1 MANSFYFINIIRFIL
16 LVLVQVMVFNRLNF
30 YGFINPMV
38 YILFLYW
45 FPIKE
50 NKAQFIII
58 SFLLGFFIDLFS
70 DSMAINTV
78 ATVSI
83 AYLRPALMRFC
94 FGVNY
99 EFQNFKITSTT
110 KLQQITFLSLLILIH
125 HIIFFSLEIFN
136 FSYLLVILKKVI
148 ATSLITW
155 LICILVSS
163 LFSVKKK

>member
-1 MANSFYFINIIRFIL
+1 MANSFYFINIIRFTL
-16 LVLVQVMVFNRLNF
+16 LVLLQVMVFNRLNF

-50 NKAQFIII
+50 NKSPFIII
-58 SFLLGFFIDLFS
+58 SFLLGFFIDFLS

-99 EFQNFKITSTT
+99 EFQNFKITSTA
-110 KLQQITFLSLLILIH
+110 KLQQLTFLSLLILIH

-136 FSYLLVILKKVI
+136 LSYLLVILKKVI
-148 ATSLITW
+148 ATSLATW
-155 LICILVSS
+155 LICLLVSS